1 MNLSKIQ
8 IQNLLQDIVFQYQYH
23 QVIRY
28 IVSFIVSVIMVR
40 SALPQAELGR
50 YELLVFIIASVSG
63 FWSNGIKNAFISYYH
78 HQDEINKKN
87 LPFSTFI
94 LLSGVAALIG
104 LVVFLFPGVLSF
116 FHAEKLSS
124 YSGTIAIYLFFYA
137 SVPLIET
144 LFLLKKES
152 KTLFLYTHWSQGG
165 ILILT
170 LLTAVFQPDLQTFI
184 NILVLSACVR
194 WMYLVFIML
203 KPGGFTISK
212 HQIHVFMVF
221 SLPLIFNMM
230 LGSAM
235 DMIDGLFVAH
245 FFETGFFPVFR
256 YGAREMPLAT
266 LLFGSLSL
274 AMIPMLSE
282 NMANLSILK
291 AKATKHLHFLAPLSL
306 ILMLISPY
314 VFVWFYGQE
323 YRESAYIFN
332 IYLLIMISRVL
343 MPQVVCFAKH
353 QHAIIIWSGILEI
366 IVNIVLSYWWM
377 MYFGVY
383 GLAAGTIV
391 AFAVHKLILI
401 TYNYK
406 VNGIR
411 FEEYI
416 EFKPYLIY
424 TFLLIATFFITSMIV
439 IL

>member
-8 IQNLLQDIVFQYQYH
+8 IQTLLHDIVFQYQYH
-23 QVIRY
+23 QVVRY

-40 SALPQAELGR
+40 SALPQVELGR
-50 YELLVFIIASVSG
+50 YELLLFIIASISG
-63 FWSNGIKNAFISYYH
+63 FWSSGIKNAYISFYH
-78 HQDEINKKN
+78 HQDENSKKH
-87 LPFSTFI
+87 LPITTLV
-94 LLSGVAALIG
+94 LLSGVAAIIG
-104 LVVFLFPGVLSF
+104 MVLLFIPGVLTF
-116 FHAEKLSS
+116 FHAESLFA
-124 YSGTIAIYLFFYA
+124 YRGMIAIYLFFFA
-137 SVPLIET
+137 SIPLIET
-144 LFLLKKES
+144 LFLLNKES
-152 KTLFLYTHWSQGG
+152 KKLFQYTHWSQGG

-170 LLTAVFQPDLQTFI
+170 LLTAFFRPDLQSFI
-184 NILVLSACVR
+184 FILILWACIR
-194 WMYLVFIML
+194 WLYLLFL
-203 KPGGFTISK
+203 LFKPGEFSISK
-212 HQIHVFMVF
+212 QQIYVFAVF

-245 FFETGFFPVFR
+245 FFETDFFPIFR
-256 YGAREMPLAT
+256 YGAREMPLAA

-291 AKATKHLHFLAPLSL
+291 AKATKHLHILAPLSL
-306 ILMLISPY
+306 ILMIISPY
-314 VFVWFYGQE
+314 AFVWFYGDI

-332 IYLLIMISRVL
+332 IYLLIIISRVL
-343 MPQVVCFAKH
+343 MPQTVCFAKH

-401 TYNYK
+401 GYNYK

-411 FEEYI
+411 FKEYI
-416 EFKPYLIY
+416 ELKPYLIY
-424 TFLLIATFFITSMIV
+424 TFLLIATFFITSMIE